1 MVELVW
7 TSGFDAKYYQHII
20 GIKQYWLNVSDA
32 LVIRIF

>member
-7 TSGFDAKYYQHII
+7 TSGFDATYQHII